1 MGGVGD
7 DVGGSAGSA
16 SLRLLLAA
24 AADNTRKN
32 SMITVVMMRC
42 RRLIAGSSSQN
53 FKQLVVV
60 ADLRLVKVDGA
71 GNDVRDEGEV
81 EIYSKNCGAHL
92 VDVRRAESIVR
103 VI

>member
-7 DVGGSAGSA
+7 DLGGSAENA
-16 SLRLLLAA
+16 SLMLLAA
-24 AADNTRKN
+24 AVDNTRKN

-81 EIYSKNCGAHL
+81 EIYSNNHGAHL